1 LNPIDG
7 GDIYLTINPFIQKKV
22 ENLITHYVQEFN
34 ADSIAV
40 LVMDP
45 YSGNVIASAN
55 APTFDPNN
63 PQVSYELKPLTIA
76 ESYIVDDDSR
86 IDIPIYFTT
95 GNTLKVATYDE
106 RKDPTLKKY
115 IAKNLL

>member
-1 LNPIDG
+1 
-7 GDIYLTINPFIQKKV
+7 
-22 ENLITHYVQEFN
+22 
-34 ADSIAV
+34 
-40 LVMDP
+40 MDP